1 MFKYL
6 VSVPLRGFRS
16 LIERRFCAFVIAGMA
31 VSVPLR
37 GFRSLIPR
45 YFTRSRDNYFL
56 CFRPL
61 TGIPFLNKVNP
72 GTGTAAFIVVSV
84 PLRGFRSLI
93 HNLESTIEKIA
104 RLVSVPLRGFRSL
117 IKGECYL

>member
-93 HNLESTIEKIA
+93 WEVIKMTLIE
-104 RLVSVPLRGFRSL
+104 LTGHEFPSPYGDSVP
-117 IKGECYL
+117 